1 MVDISTSLLSVK
13 KEKIIDTVYK
23 LEDANTNYFHIDVMD
38 GEFVENDTHDI
49 MLEYCE
55 YLNNITKI
63 PLDIHLMV
71 KDVKNFVD
79 SYLIFNPNIITFH
92 CEACKNKE
100 EVMNLINYIKEK
112 GRRVGISI
120 KPETDVKEI
129 LEFLPYVH
137 VVLVMTVEPGKGGQE
152 LILPT
157 IEKIKELKYPFMLK
171 PVSEGSSIGMY
182 KVNNPE
188 EMAECFDKSA
198 KYGQDVMVEEF
209 IQGKGLTVGVL
220 EDGDKMFA
228 TEIIEFRTKTE
239 WYDYEAKYTAGMTE
253 FIIPAELS
261 EEMTKKVKQIA
272 VDAFKA
278 CDCRGVSRV
287 DFMVA
292 DDKAYVLEIN
302 TSPGMTDLSDL
313 PAQSNAMGIDYDTLV
328 QIILNGAGLNK

>member
-1 MVDISTSLLSVK
+1 MGYDVK
-13 KEKIIDTVYK
+13 QKIDTNAKIAVLMGGPSSEAEISRRSGKNVFKALQNLGYK
-23 LEDANTNYFHIDVMD
+23 NAELIEVDENIAATLRTKNI
-38 GEFVENDTHDI
+38 EFVYNAMHGRFGEDGCI
-49 MLEYCE
+49 QGMLEVMGIPYTGCGVMTSSVCMNKE
-55 YLNNITKI
+55 YTKNILKEAGI
-63 PLDIHLMV
+63 PLIKSV
-71 KDVKNFVD
+71 
-79 SYLIFNPNIITFH
+79 LI
-92 CEACKNKE
+92 K
-100 EVMNLINYIKEK
+100 K
-112 GRRVGISI
+112 GEDY
-120 KPETDVKEI
+120 K
-129 LEFLPYVH
+129 
-137 VVLVMTVEPGKGGQE
+137 
-152 LILPT
+152 
-157 IEKIKELKYPFMLK
+157 EKIKELKYPFMLK

-188 EMAECFDKSA
+188 EMAECFEKSA

-261 EEMTKKVKQIA
+261 KEMTKKVKQIA

>member
-1 MVDISTSLLSVK
+1 MGGPSNEAEISRRSGKNIFKALQNLGYKNAELIEVDENIAATLRTK
-13 KEKIIDTVYK
+13 NI
-23 LEDANTNYFHIDVMD
+23 
-38 GEFVENDTHDI
+38 EFVYNAMHGRFGEDGCI
-49 MLEYCE
+49 QGMLEVMGIPYTGCGVMASSVCMNKE
-55 YLNNITKI
+55 YTKNILKEAGI
-63 PLDIHLMV
+63 PLIKSV
-71 KDVKNFVD
+71 
-79 SYLIFNPNIITFH
+79 LI
-92 CEACKNKE
+92 K
-100 EVMNLINYIKEK
+100 K
-112 GRRVGISI
+112 GEDY
-120 KPETDVKEI
+120 K
-129 LEFLPYVH
+129 
-137 VVLVMTVEPGKGGQE
+137 
-152 LILPT
+152 
-157 IEKIKELKYPFMLK
+157 EKIKELKYPFMLK

-188 EMAECFDKSA
+188 EMAECFEKSA

>member
-1 MVDISTSLLSVK
+1 MGYDVK
-13 KEKIIDTVYK
+13 QKIDTNAKIAVLMGGPSNEAEISRRSGKNIFKALQNLGYK
-23 LEDANTNYFHIDVMD
+23 NAELIEVDENIAATLRTKNI
-38 GEFVENDTHDI
+38 EFVYNAMHGRFGEDGCI
-49 MLEYCE
+49 QGMLEVMGIPYTGCGVMASSVCMNKE
-55 YLNNITKI
+55 YTKNILKEAGI
-63 PLDIHLMV
+63 PLIKSV
-71 KDVKNFVD
+71 
-79 SYLIFNPNIITFH
+79 LI
-92 CEACKNKE
+92 K
-100 EVMNLINYIKEK
+100 K
-112 GRRVGISI
+112 GEDY
-120 KPETDVKEI
+120 K
-129 LEFLPYVH
+129 
-137 VVLVMTVEPGKGGQE
+137 
-152 LILPT
+152 
-157 IEKIKELKYPFMLK
+157 EKIKELEYPFMLK

-188 EMAECFDKSA
+188 EMAECFEKSA

>member
-1 MVDISTSLLSVK
+1 MGYDVK
-13 KEKIIDTVYK
+13 QKIDTNAKIAVLMGGPSNEAEISRRSGKNIFKALQNLGYK
-23 LEDANTNYFHIDVMD
+23 NAELIEVDENIAATLRTKNI
-38 GEFVENDTHDI
+38 EFVYNAMHGRFGEDGCI
-49 MLEYCE
+49 QGMLEVMGIPYTGCGVMASSVCMNKE
-55 YLNNITKI
+55 YTKNILKEAGI
-63 PLDIHLMV
+63 PLIKSV
-71 KDVKNFVD
+71 
-79 SYLIFNPNIITFH
+79 LI
-92 CEACKNKE
+92 K
-100 EVMNLINYIKEK
+100 K
-112 GRRVGISI
+112 GEDY
-120 KPETDVKEI
+120 K
-129 LEFLPYVH
+129 
-137 VVLVMTVEPGKGGQE
+137 
-152 LILPT
+152 
-157 IEKIKELKYPFMLK
+157 EKIKELKYPFMLK

-188 EMAECFDKSA
+188 EMAECFEKSA

>member
-1 MVDISTSLLSVK
+1 MGYDVK
-13 KEKIIDTVYK
+13 QKIDTNAKIAVLMGGPSSEAEISRRSGKNIFKALQNLGYK
-23 LEDANTNYFHIDVMD
+23 NAELIEVDENIAATLRTKNI
-38 GEFVENDTHDI
+38 EFVYNAMHGRFGEDGCI
-49 MLEYCE
+49 QGMLEVMGIPYTGCGVMASSVCMNKE
-55 YLNNITKI
+55 YTKNILKEAGI
-63 PLDIHLMV
+63 PLIKSV
-71 KDVKNFVD
+71 
-79 SYLIFNPNIITFH
+79 LI
-92 CEACKNKE
+92 K
-100 EVMNLINYIKEK
+100 K
-112 GRRVGISI
+112 GEDY
-120 KPETDVKEI
+120 K
-129 LEFLPYVH
+129 
-137 VVLVMTVEPGKGGQE
+137 
-152 LILPT
+152 
-157 IEKIKELKYPFMLK
+157 EKIKELEYPFMLK

-188 EMAECFDKSA
+188 EMAECFEKSA

-261 EEMTKKVKQIA
+261 QEMTKKVKQIA

>member
-1 MVDISTSLLSVK
+1 MGYDVK
-13 KEKIIDTVYK
+13 QKIDTNAKIAVLMGGPSNEAEISRRSGKNIFKALQNLGYK
-23 LEDANTNYFHIDVMD
+23 NAELIEVDENIAATLRTKNI
-38 GEFVENDTHDI
+38 EFVYNAMHGRFGEDGCI
-49 MLEYCE
+49 QGMLEVMGIPYTGCGVMASSVCMNKE
-55 YLNNITKI
+55 YTKNILKEAGI
-63 PLDIHLMV
+63 PLIKSV
-71 KDVKNFVD
+71 
-79 SYLIFNPNIITFH
+79 LI
-92 CEACKNKE
+92 K
-100 EVMNLINYIKEK
+100 K
-112 GRRVGISI
+112 GEDY
-120 KPETDVKEI
+120 K
-129 LEFLPYVH
+129 
-137 VVLVMTVEPGKGGQE
+137 
-152 LILPT
+152 
-157 IEKIKELKYPFMLK
+157 EKIKELKYPFMLK

-188 EMAECFDKSA
+188 ELAECFEKSA

-220 EDGDKMFA
+220 EDGDMMFA

>member
-1 MVDISTSLLSVK
+1 MGYDVK
-13 KEKIIDTVYK
+13 QKIDTNAKIAVLMGGPSSEAEISRRSGKNVFKALQNLGYK
-23 LEDANTNYFHIDVMD
+23 NAELIEVDENIAATLRTKNI
-38 GEFVENDTHDI
+38 EFVYNAMHGRFGEDGCI
-49 MLEYCE
+49 QGMLEVMGIPYTGCGVMASSVCMNKE
-55 YLNNITKI
+55 YTKNILKEAGI
-63 PLDIHLMV
+63 PLIKSV
-71 KDVKNFVD
+71 
-79 SYLIFNPNIITFH
+79 LI
-92 CEACKNKE
+92 K
-100 EVMNLINYIKEK
+100 K
-112 GRRVGISI
+112 GEDY
-120 KPETDVKEI
+120 K
-129 LEFLPYVH
+129 
-137 VVLVMTVEPGKGGQE
+137 
-152 LILPT
+152 
-157 IEKIKELKYPFMLK
+157 EKIKELKYPFMLK

-188 EMAECFDKSA
+188 EMAECFEKSS

>member
-1 MVDISTSLLSVK
+1 MGYDVK
-13 KEKIIDTVYK
+13 QKIDTNAKIAVLMGGPSSEAEISRRSGKNVFKALQNLGYK
-23 LEDANTNYFHIDVMD
+23 NAELIEVDENIAATLRTKNI
-38 GEFVENDTHDI
+38 EFVYNAMHGRFGEDGCI
-49 MLEYCE
+49 QGMLEVMGIPYTGCGVMASSVCMNKE
-55 YLNNITKI
+55 YTKNILKEAGI
-63 PLDIHLMV
+63 PLIKSV
-71 KDVKNFVD
+71 
-79 SYLIFNPNIITFH
+79 LI
-92 CEACKNKE
+92 K
-100 EVMNLINYIKEK
+100 K
-112 GRRVGISI
+112 GEDY
-120 KPETDVKEI
+120 K
-129 LEFLPYVH
+129 
-137 VVLVMTVEPGKGGQE
+137 
-152 LILPT
+152 
-157 IEKIKELKYPFMLK
+157 EKIKELKYPFMLK

-188 EMAECFDKSA
+188 ELAECFEKSA

-220 EDGDKMFA
+220 EDGDMMFA

-313 PAQSNAMGIDYDTLV
+313 PAQSNAMGIDYDTLA

>member
-1 MVDISTSLLSVK
+1 MGYDVK
-13 KEKIIDTVYK
+13 QKIDTNAKIAVLMGGPSNEAEISRRSGKNIFKALQNLGYK
-23 LEDANTNYFHIDVMD
+23 NAELIEVDKNIAATLRTKNI
-38 GEFVENDTHDI
+38 EFVYNAMHGRFGEDGCI
-49 MLEYCE
+49 QGMLEVMGIPYTGCGVMASSVCMNKE
-55 YLNNITKI
+55 YTKNILKEAGI
-63 PLDIHLMV
+63 PLIKSV
-71 KDVKNFVD
+71 
-79 SYLIFNPNIITFH
+79 LI
-92 CEACKNKE
+92 K
-100 EVMNLINYIKEK
+100 K
-112 GRRVGISI
+112 GEDY
-120 KPETDVKEI
+120 K
-129 LEFLPYVH
+129 
-137 VVLVMTVEPGKGGQE
+137 
-152 LILPT
+152 
-157 IEKIKELKYPFMLK
+157 EKIKELKYPFMLK

-188 EMAECFDKSA
+188 EMVECFEKSA

>member
-1 MVDISTSLLSVK
+1 MGYDVK
-13 KEKIIDTVYK
+13 QKIDTNAKIAVLMGGPSNEAEISRRSGKNIFKALQNLGYK
-23 LEDANTNYFHIDVMD
+23 NAELIEVDENIAATLRTKNI
-38 GEFVENDTHDI
+38 EFVYNAMHGRFGEDGCI
-49 MLEYCE
+49 QGMLEVMGIPYTGCGVMASSVCMNKE
-55 YLNNITKI
+55 YTKNILKEAGI
-63 PLDIHLMV
+63 PLIKSV
-71 KDVKNFVD
+71 
-79 SYLIFNPNIITFH
+79 LI
-92 CEACKNKE
+92 K
-100 EVMNLINYIKEK
+100 K
-112 GRRVGISI
+112 GEDY
-120 KPETDVKEI
+120 K
-129 LEFLPYVH
+129 
-137 VVLVMTVEPGKGGQE
+137 
-152 LILPT
+152 
-157 IEKIKELKYPFMLK
+157 EKIKELKYPFMLK

-188 EMAECFDKSA
+188 EMAECFEKSA

-220 EDGDKMFA
+220 EDGDMMFA

>member
-1 MVDISTSLLSVK
+1 MGYDVK
-13 KEKIIDTVYK
+13 QKIDTNAKIAVLMGGPSNEAEISRRSGKNIFKALQNLGYK
-23 LEDANTNYFHIDVMD
+23 NAELIEVDENIAATLRTKNI
-38 GEFVENDTHDI
+38 EFVYNAMHGRFGEDGCI
-49 MLEYCE
+49 QGMLEVMGIPYTGCGVMASSVCMNKE
-55 YLNNITKI
+55 YTKNILKEAGI
-63 PLDIHLMV
+63 PLIKSV
-71 KDVKNFVD
+71 
-79 SYLIFNPNIITFH
+79 LI
-92 CEACKNKE
+92 K
-100 EVMNLINYIKEK
+100 K
-112 GRRVGISI
+112 GEDY
-120 KPETDVKEI
+120 K
-129 LEFLPYVH
+129 
-137 VVLVMTVEPGKGGQE
+137 
-152 LILPT
+152 
-157 IEKIKELKYPFMLK
+157 EKIKELKYPFMLK

-261 EEMTKKVKQIA
+261 KEMTKKVKQIA

>member
-1 MVDISTSLLSVK
+1 MGYDVK
-13 KEKIIDTVYK
+13 QKIDTNAKIAVLMGGPSSEAEISRRSGKNVFKALQNLGYK
-23 LEDANTNYFHIDVMD
+23 NAELIEVDENIAATLRTKNI
-38 GEFVENDTHDI
+38 EFVYNAMHGRFGEDGCI
-49 MLEYCE
+49 QGMLEVIGIPYTGCGVMASSVCMNKE
-55 YLNNITKI
+55 YTKNILKEAGI
-63 PLDIHLMV
+63 PLIKSV
-71 KDVKNFVD
+71 
-79 SYLIFNPNIITFH
+79 LI
-92 CEACKNKE
+92 K
-100 EVMNLINYIKEK
+100 K
-112 GRRVGISI
+112 GEDY
-120 KPETDVKEI
+120 K
-129 LEFLPYVH
+129 
-137 VVLVMTVEPGKGGQE
+137 
-152 LILPT
+152 
-157 IEKIKELKYPFMLK
+157 EKIKELKYPFMLK

-188 EMAECFDKSA
+188 EMAECFEKSA